1 MLSKRIIP
9 CLLLKDDRLVKTK
22 QFKNPNYIGD
32 PCNTIR
38 IFNELEVD
46 ELIILDIN
54 SHSKNHEINY
64 SLLKDIAT
72 EAFMPMGYGGGI
84 RTLDQARKI
93 LEIGFEK
100 IILNSLIFNSPSTV
114 KKLVDEFGSQAVVG
128 SVDYKNNF
136 FSKKNYVYVNSGN
149 TNTGIL
155 VLDYCKNL
163 INLGIGEIF
172 LTSINREGTWD
183 GLDYDTIKMISEN
196 ISIPLIAHGGAG
208 TIDHISNIVNYS
220 QATAVALGNM
230 IVYQKKG
237 MGVLVSFPDKALIET
252 ALSKMAN

>member
-9 CLLLKDDRLVKTK
+9 CLLLKDHRLVKTT

-72 EAFMPMGYGGGI
+72 EAFMPMSYGGGI

-100 IILNSLIFNSPSTV
+100 IIINSLIFNSPSTV
-114 KKLVDEFGSQAVVG
+114 KKLVNEFGSQAIVA
-128 SVDYKNNF
+128 SVDYKHNF
-136 FSKKNYVYVNSGN
+136 FNNKNYVYANSGN
-149 TNTGIL
+149 TNTRIL

-172 LTSINREGTWD
+172 LTSINMEGTWD

-196 ISIPLIAHGGAG
+196 VSIPLIAHGGAG
-208 TIDHISNIVNYS
+208 TIDHILNIMNYS
-220 QATAVALGNM
+220 QATAVALGSM
-230 IVYQKKG
+230 IVYQKKD
-237 MGVLVSFPDKALIET
+237 MGVLVNFPKINL
-252 ALSKMAN
+252 

>member
-9 CLLLKDDRLVKTK
+9 CLLLKDHQLVKTK
-22 QFKNPNYIGD
+22 KFKNPNYIGD

-84 RTLDQARKI
+84 KTLDQARKVF
-93 LEIGFEK
+93 EIGFEK
-100 IILNSLIFNSPSTV
+100 IILNSLSFSSPSTV
-114 KKLVDEFGSQAVVG
+114 KKLVNEFGSQAVVA
-128 SVDYKNNF
+128 SVDYKHNY

-149 TNTGIL
+149 INTGIL

-172 LTSINREGTWD
+172 LTSINREGTWSGFD
-183 GLDYDTIKMISEN
+183 IETIEN
-196 ISIPLIAHGGAG
+196 IEKNVNVPLIAHGGCG
-208 TIDHISNIVNYS
+208 SPEDIKTLIKLDICSLGIGSLVVYS
-220 QATAVALGNM
+220 
-230 IVYQKKG
+230 KKDK
-237 MGVLVSFPDKALIET
+237 GVLINMPNKFT
-252 ALSKMAN
+252 A

>member
-9 CLLLKDDRLVKTK
+9 CLLLKDHQLVKTT
-22 QFKNPNYIGD
+22 QFKNPKYIGD

-72 EAFMPMGYGGGI
+72 EAFMPMSYGGGI
-84 RTLDQARKI
+84 RTLDQVRKI
-93 LEIGFEK
+93 FKIGYEK
-100 IILNSLIFNSPSTV
+100 IILNSLIFSSPSIV
-114 KKLVDEFGSQAVVG
+114 KKIIDEFGSQAVVA

-136 FSKKNYVYVNSGN
+136 FSKKNYVHINSGN

-172 LTSINREGTWD
+172 LTSINKEGTWA

-196 ISIPLIAHGGAG
+196 VSIPLIAHGGAG

-220 QATAVALGNM
+220 QATAVALGSM
-230 IVYQKKG
+230 VVYQKKG
-237 MGVLVSFPDKALIET
+237 MGVLVNFP
-252 ALSKMAN
+252 SRG

>member
-9 CLLLKDDRLVKTK
+9 CLLLKDHRLVKTT
-22 QFKNPNYIGD
+22 QFKNPKYIGD

-64 SLLKDIAT
+64 SLLKDIAI

-93 LEIGFEK
+93 FEIGYEK
-100 IILNSLIFNSPSTV
+100 IIINSLIISSPDTV
-114 KKLVDEFGSQAVVG
+114 KKIVDEFGSQAVVA
-128 SVDYKNNF
+128 SVDYKHNF

-149 TNTGIL
+149 INTGIF
-155 VLDYCKNL
+155 VLDYCNNL
-163 INLGIGEIF
+163 MNLGIGEIF
-172 LTSINREGTWD
+172 LTSINREGTWSGFD
-183 GLDYDTIKMISEN
+183 IETIEN
-196 ISIPLIAHGGAG
+196 IEKNVNVPLIAHGGCG
-208 TIDHISNIVNYS
+208 SLEDIKTLLKLDICSLG
-220 QATAVALGNM
+220 LGNLV
-230 IVYQKKG
+230 VYSKKDK
-237 MGVLVSFPDKALIET
+237 GVLINFPEK
-252 ALSKMAN
+252 NY

>member
-9 CLLLKDDRLVKTK
+9 CLLLKDHRLVKTK

-38 IFNELEVD
+38 IFNELGVD

-54 SHSKNHEINY
+54 SHSKNYEINY

-100 IILNSLIFNSPSTV
+100 IILNSLIFTSPSTV

-208 TIDHISNIVNYS
+208 KIDHISNIVNYS

-237 MGVLVSFPDKALIET
+237 MGVLVSFPDRALIET
-252 ALSKMAN
+252 A

>member
-9 CLLLKDDRLVKTK
+9 CLLLKDHRLVKTT
-22 QFKNPNYIGD
+22 QFKNPKYIGD

-46 ELIILDIN
+46 ELIILDVN
-54 SHSKNHEINY
+54 SYSKNHEINY

-93 LEIGFEK
+93 FEIGFEK
-100 IILNSLIFNSPSTV
+100 IILNSLIFSSPSTV
-114 KKLVDEFGSQAVVG
+114 KKLVDEFGSQAVVA
-128 SVDYKNNF
+128 SVDYKNKF

-172 LTSINREGTWD
+172 LTSINREGTWLGFD
-183 GLDYDTIKMISEN
+183 LDTIKN
-196 ISIPLIAHGGAG
+196 IEKNINVPLIAHGGCG
-208 TIDHISNIVNYS
+208 SEEDINTLFKLDICSLGIGSLVVYS
-220 QATAVALGNM
+220 
-230 IVYQKKG
+230 KKDK
-237 MGVLVSFPDKALIET
+237 GVLVNMPNR
-252 ALSKMAN
+252 SKV